1 MEFDISRF
9 RETFFQE
16 ADEHLGEMESGLL
29 QLEGHPDS
37 ELLNAIFRGAHSIKG
52 ASGTFGF
59 EDVARFT
66 HAMEGLLDRM
76 RSGEVPPS
84 AERVGLLLESL
95 DTLRRLLDAAR
106 TGSVAPPEAER
117 ATESLLVA
125 QGAGERSAGGA
136 RSGRFTSG
144 ITIPFEDNVNSVNS
158 VNLGVPAPV
167 RAQDRE
173 LARWLVRFVPSPEIL
188 RQGMDPVLILR
199 ELARL
204 GEVLKVEPDLSG
216 LPPLATLQADC
227 GYLGWSVELA
237 SDATEAE
244 LRDAFAFVEDGAT
257 VEIRRALASAPA
269 PEALAARDR
278 ALPLAESGTIRVS
291 TGKVDKLIDLVGEL
305 IIAQSMAS
313 QVLMAFQP
321 SDLARLQENFAE
333 VERYTR
339 ELQGRLMGVRM
350 LPIGN
355 AFSRFPRL
363 VRDLAAATGKQAA
376 LCIEGEE
383 TELDKS
389 VVERMADPLTHLVRN
404 AIDHG
409 IEPAAERI
417 AAGKP
422 PAGAIGLRA
431 RHQGG
436 SVVLEVSDDGRGL
449 DRAGILAKAR
459 ERGIAVDGESTSD
472 EGVFS
477 LIFEPGFSTAAN
489 VSGISG
495 RGVGMDVVKRSVESL
510 NGSIGIASQPG
521 RGVTFRIQLPLTLAI
536 LDGLLLRVGAQRFVL
551 PLVSIMESIAPR
563 REQLR
568 LVAGAGEVI
577 VLRGEP
583 LPVVRLRRLFHLA
596 GADDGAAGGLAVIV
610 EHRGKRLALLVDEL
624 LGQQQVV
631 IKSLETNF
639 RKVEGAAGATI
650 LGDGQPALILDVAA
664 IAEMAKGSC

>member
-1 MEFDISRF
+1 MEFDLSRF
-9 RETFFQE
+9 RDTFFQE

-29 QLEGHPDS
+29 QLEGNPDP
-37 ELLNAIFRGAHSIKG
+37 EILNAVFRGAHSIKG

-59 EDVARFT
+59 EDVAHFT

-76 RSGEVPPS
+76 RSGAVDPS
-84 AERVGLLLESL
+84 AERIGLLLKSL

-106 TGSVAPPEAER
+106 SGAAAPPEAKQ
-117 ATESLLVA
+117 TSDSLLVA
-125 QGAGERSAGGA
+125 QRAGEYR
-136 RSGRFTSG
+136 
-144 ITIPFEDNVNSVNS
+144 PD
-158 VNLGVPAPV
+158 APVKV
-167 RAQDRE
+167 RAQDR
-173 LARWLVRFVPSPEIL
+173 AAAHWRVRFAPSPEIL
-188 RQGMDPVLILR
+188 RQGMDPVLVLR
-199 ELARL
+199 DLGRL
-204 GEVLKVEPDLSG
+204 GKVVKVEVDLSA
-216 LPPLATLQADC
+216 LPPLASLEADNC
-227 GYLGWSVELA
+227 YLAWRVELA
-237 SDATEAE
+237 AEAREAE
-244 LRDAFAFVEDGAT
+244 IRDVFAFVEDGAT
-257 VEIRRALASAPA
+257 IEIQRAAAPEAPAARTRALAGT
-269 PEALAARDR
+269 
-278 ALPLAESGTIRVS
+278 ESGTIRVA

-313 QVLMAFQP
+313 QVLEAFQP
-321 SDLARLQENFAE
+321 ADLNRLQETFAE

-339 ELQGRLMGVRM
+339 ELQERLMRVRM

-363 VRDLAAATGKQAA
+363 IRDLAAATGKQVA
-376 LCIEGEE
+376 LQIEGEE

-404 AIDHG
+404 AFDHG
-409 IEPAAERI
+409 IEPAEERA

-422 PAGAIGLRA
+422 PSGTIGLKA

-449 DRAGILAKAR
+449 DRERILTKAR
-459 ERGIAVDGESTSD
+459 ASGLAAGD
-472 EGVFS
+472 ENPPDEQVFS
-477 LIFEPGFSTAAN
+477 YIFEPGFSTAAT
-489 VSGISG
+489 VSDISG
-495 RGVGMDVVKRSVESL
+495 RGVGMDVVKKSVEGL
-510 NGSIGIASQPG
+510 NGAIGIRSEPG

-536 LDGLLLRVGAQRFVL
+536 LDGLLLRVGGQRFVL

-563 REQLR
+563 KEQLR
-568 LVAGAGEVI
+568 QVAGGGEVI

-583 LPVVRLRRLFHLA
+583 LPLVRLTRLFEIA
-596 GADDGAAGGLAVIV
+596 REEEDEAAGGLAVIV
-610 EHRGKRLALLVDEL
+610 ENRGKRLALLVDEL

-664 IAEMAKGSC
+664 IAEMARSSC

>member
-16 ADEHLGEMESGLL
+16 ADEHLEEMESGLL
-29 QLEGHPDS
+29 QLERSSDP
-37 ELLNAIFRGAHSIKG
+37 ELLNAVFRGAHSIKG

-76 RSGEVPPS
+76 RGGAIESS
-84 AERVGLLLESL
+84 APRIGLLLESL
-95 DTLRRLLDAAR
+95 DILRRLLEAAR
-106 TGSVAPPEAER
+106 SGAAAPPE
-117 ATESLLVA
+117 TEQVTGALFVA
-125 QGAGERSAGGA
+125 QRAGESR
-136 RSGRFTSG
+136 
-144 ITIPFEDNVNSVNS
+144 PD
-158 VNLGVPAPV
+158 APV
-167 RAQDRE
+167 TVRAEDR
-173 LARWLVRFVPSPEIL
+173 APAYWKVRFAPSPEIL
-188 RQGMDPVLILR
+188 CQGMDPVLVLR
-199 ELARL
+199 DLARL
-204 GEVLKVEPDLSG
+204 GEVVKVEADLSRLPG
-216 LPPLATLQADC
+216 LAGLQVDCCYLA
-227 GYLGWSVELA
+227 WSVELA
-237 SDATEAE
+237 SDRTEAE
-244 LRDAFAFVEDGAT
+244 IRDAFAFVEEGA
-257 VEIRRALASAPA
+257 VIEIRRSTANDAPA
-269 PEALAARDR
+269 TPNNTRT
-278 ALPLAESGTIRVS
+278 LPSTESGTLRVA

-313 QVLMAFQP
+313 QVLAAFQP
-321 SDLARLQENFAE
+321 CDLGHLQETFAE

-339 ELQGRLMGVRM
+339 ELQERLMGVRM
-350 LPIGN
+350 LPIGH

-363 VRDLAAATGKQAA
+363 IRDLAAATGKQAA
-376 LCIEGEE
+376 LKIEGEE

-409 IEPAAERI
+409 IESAAERI

-422 PAGAIGLRA
+422 SAGTIGLRA

-436 SVVLEVSDDGRGL
+436 SVVLEVSDDGHGL
-449 DRAGILAKAR
+449 DRDRILAKAR
-459 ERGIAVDGESTSD
+459 ERGLSIEGENPPD
-472 EGVFS
+472 DRVFS
-477 LIFEPGFSTAAN
+477 MIFEPGFSTAST
-489 VSGISG
+489 VTDISG
-495 RGVGMDVVKRSVESL
+495 RGVGMDVVKKSVESL
-510 NGSIGIASQPG
+510 NGAIGISSERG

-551 PLVSIMESIAPR
+551 PLVSIMESIAPHP
-563 REQLR
+563 EQLR
-568 LVAGAGEVI
+568 RAAGGGEVI

-583 LPVVRLRRLFHLA
+583 LPLVRLNRLL
-596 GADDGAAGGLAVIV
+596 GIGRETDAAAAGLAVIV
-610 EHRGKRLALLVDEL
+610 ENRGQRLALLVDEL

-664 IAEMAKGSC
+664 LAEMARSCS

>member
-29 QLEGHPDS
+29 QLEGNPDP

-59 EDVARFT
+59 EDVAHFT

-76 RSGEVPPS
+76 RAGAIEPS
-84 AERVGLLLESL
+84 AERIGLLLESL

-106 TGSVAPPEAER
+106 TGTEAPPDAER
-117 ATESLLVA
+117 IAGSLLAA
-125 QGAGERSAGGA
+125 QREGEYRADAPAKVRGAA
-136 RSGRFTSG
+136 RG
-144 ITIPFEDNVNSVNS
+144 
-158 VNLGVPAPV
+158 
-167 RAQDRE
+167 
-173 LARWLVRFVPSPEIL
+173 LARWLVRFVPAPEIL

-199 ELARL
+199 DLAKL
-204 GEVLKVEPDLSG
+204 GTVVKVEADFSG
-216 LPPLATLQADC
+216 LPALADLQADC
-227 GYLGWSVELA
+227 CYLAWSVELA
-237 SDATEAE
+237 SEAAEAE
-244 LRDAFAFVEDGAT
+244 IRDAFAFVEDGAT
-257 VEIRRALASAPA
+257 LEIRRFAPQEAQAA
-269 PEALAARDR
+269 PGR
-278 ALPLAESGTIRVS
+278 ALPQTESGTIRVA

-313 QVLMAFQP
+313 QVLTAFQP
-321 SDLARLQENFAE
+321 SDLSRLQETFAE

-339 ELQGRLMGVRM
+339 ELQERLMGVRM

-363 VRDLAAATGKQAA
+363 LRDLAAATGKQAE
-376 LCIEGEE
+376 LRIEGEE

-409 IEPAAERI
+409 IEPAEERI

-422 PAGAIGLRA
+422 PVGAIGLRA

-449 DRAGILAKAR
+449 DRGRILAKAR
-459 ERGIAVDGESTSD
+459 ERGLVAAGEDPSD
-472 EGVFS
+472 ERVFS
-477 LIFEPGFSTAAN
+477 LIFEPGFSTAET
-489 VSGISG
+489 VSDISG

-510 NGSIGIASQPG
+510 NGAIGISSEPG
-521 RGVTFRIQLPLTLAI
+521 RGVTYRIQLPLTLAI

-551 PLVSIMESIAPR
+551 PLVSIVESIAPR
-563 REQLR
+563 KEQLR
-568 LVAGAGEVI
+568 QVAGSGEVI

-583 LPVVRLRRLFHLA
+583 LPVVRLNRLFHVA
-596 GADDGAAGGLAVIV
+596 VEAAGVDAGVLAVIV
-610 EHRGKRLALLVDEL
+610 ENRGKRLALLVDEL

-664 IAEMAKGSC
+664 IAEMARFFCS

>member
-16 ADEHLGEMESGLL
+16 VEEHLGAMESGLL
-29 QLEGHPDS
+29 QLEGKPDP
-37 ELLNAIFRGAHSIKG
+37 ELLHAIFRGAHSIKG

-59 EDVARFT
+59 EDVAKFT

-76 RSGEVPPS
+76 RSGAIDPS
-84 AERVGLLLESL
+84 AERIGLLLESL
-95 DTLRRLLDAAR
+95 DTLRRLVEAAR
-106 TGSVAPPEAER
+106 TGTEAPPEAACR
-117 ATESLLVA
+117 TESLLAA
-125 QGAGERSAGGA
+125 QQTGEERVGA
-136 RSGRFTSG
+136 
-144 ITIPFEDNVNSVNS
+144 
-158 VNLGVPAPV
+158 PAKV
-167 RAQDRE
+167 RAPEHGTASWMVRFAPSRE
-173 LARWLVRFVPSPEIL
+173 LL

-199 ELARL
+199 DLARL
-204 GEVLKVEPDLSG
+204 GEVVKVTADLSA
-216 LPPLATLQADC
+216 LPSLADLQADC
-227 GYLGWSVELA
+227 CYLAWNVELV
-237 SDATEAE
+237 SEAAE
-244 LRDAFAFVEDGAT
+244 ADIRDVFAFAEDGAT
-257 VEIRRALASAPA
+257 IEIQRSAAQEPPAVRA
-269 PEALAARDR
+269 R
-278 ALPLAESGTIRVS
+278 ALPTGESGTIRVA

-305 IIAQSMAS
+305 IIAQSMVS

-321 SDLARLQENFAE
+321 SDLHRLQEIFAE

-339 ELQGRLMGVRM
+339 ELQERLMGVRM

-355 AFSRFPRL
+355 AFGRFPRL
-363 VRDLAAATGKQAA
+363 LRDLAAATGKQAA
-376 LCIEGEE
+376 LQIEGEE

-389 VVERMADPLTHLVRN
+389 VVESMADPLTHLVRN

-409 IEPAAERI
+409 IEPTAERV

-449 DRAGILAKAR
+449 DRDRILAKAR
-459 ERGIAVDGESTSD
+459 ERGLIAEGDNPTD
-472 EGVFS
+472 EQVYS
-477 LIFEPGFSTAAN
+477 LIFEPGFSTAAM
-489 VSGISG
+489 VSDISG
-495 RGVGMDVVKRSVESL
+495 RGVGMDVVKKSVQSL
-510 NGSIGIASQPG
+510 NGAIGIASQPG

-551 PLVSIMESIAPR
+551 PLVSIRESIAPP
-563 REQLR
+563 REQVR
-568 LVAGAGEVI
+568 QVAGVGEVI

-583 LPVVRLRRLFHLA
+583 LPVVRLNRLFHVDA
-596 GADDGAAGGLAVIV
+596 PEEEAAKVLAVIV
-610 EHRGKRLALLVDEL
+610 ENRGKRLALLVDEL

-631 IKSLETNF
+631 IKGLETNF

-664 IAEMAKGSC
+664 IAEMARSCGT

>member
-16 ADEHLGEMESGLL
+16 AGEHLGEMESGLL
-29 QLEGHPDS
+29 QLESHSDP
-37 ELLNAIFRGAHSIKG
+37 ELLNAVFRGAHSIKG
-52 ASGTFGF
+52 ASATFGF
-59 EDVARFT
+59 EDVAHFT

-76 RSGEVPPS
+76 RSGAVPPS
-84 AERVGLLLESL
+84 AERIGLLLESL
-95 DTLRRLLDAAR
+95 DILRGLIDAAR
-106 TGSVAPPEAER
+106 TGSPVPPQTER

-125 QGAGERSAGGA
+125 QRAGEYRPGAPARVRS
-136 RSGRFTSG
+136 
-144 ITIPFEDNVNSVNS
+144 
-158 VNLGVPAPV
+158 
-167 RAQDRE
+167 QDSE
-173 LARWLVRFVPSPEIL
+173 PARWLVRFVPSPEIL

-204 GEVLKVEPDLSG
+204 GEVVKVEPDLSG
-216 LPPLATLQADC
+216 VPPLATLQADRC
-227 GYLGWSVELA
+227 YLAWSMELA
-237 SDATEAE
+237 SDALEAE
-244 LRDAFAFVEDGAT
+244 IRDAFAFVEDGAKI
-257 VEIRRALASAPA
+257 EIRRASAAAQAAEA
-269 PEALAARDR
+269 PEAPAARVH
-278 ALPLAESGTIRVS
+278 AAPAAESGTIRVS
-291 TGKVDKLIDLVGEL
+291 TVKVDKLIDLVGEL

-321 SDLARLQENFAE
+321 PDLGRLQENFAE

-339 ELQGRLMGVRM
+339 DLQGRLMGVRM
-350 LPIGN
+350 LPVGN

-363 VRDLAAATGKQAA
+363 VRDLAATTGKQAV
-376 LCIEGEE
+376 LRIEGEE

-389 VVERMADPLTHLVRN
+389 VVERMGDPLTHLVRN

-409 IEPAAERI
+409 IEAPEERV

-422 PAGAIGLRA
+422 PAGTIGLRA

-449 DRAGILAKAR
+449 DRGRILTKAR
-459 ERGIAVDGESTSD
+459 ERGIVMDGESPSD
-472 EGVFS
+472 ERVFS
-477 LIFEPGFSTAAN
+477 LIFVPGFSTAEN
-489 VSGISG
+489 VSDISG
-495 RGVGMDVVKRSVESL
+495 RGVGMDVVKKSVESL
-510 NGSIGIASQPG
+510 NGAIAIASEPG

-536 LDGLLLRVGAQRFVL
+536 LDGLLLRVGGQRFVL
-551 PLVSIMESIAPR
+551 PLVSIIESIAPR

-568 LVAGAGEVI
+568 QVAGSGEVI

-583 LPVVRLRRLFHLA
+583 LAAIRLGRLFHVAQEDNGA
-596 GADDGAAGGLAVIV
+596 GAGLAVIV
-610 EHRGKRLALLVDEL
+610 ENRGQRLALLVDEL

-664 IAEMAKGSC
+664 IAEMARSSC

>member
-9 RETFFQE
+9 RDTFFQE
-16 ADEHLGEMESGLL
+16 ADEHLAEMESGLL
-29 QLEGHPDS
+29 QLEGNPDP
-37 ELLNAIFRGAHSIKG
+37 EVLNAVFRGAHSIKG

-59 EDVARFT
+59 DAVAHFT
-66 HAMEGLLDRM
+66 HAMEGLLDGM
-76 RSGEVPPS
+76 RSGTIEPS
-84 AERVGLLLESL
+84 GERIGLLLESV

-106 TGSVAPPEAER
+106 DGTAGPAEAER
-117 ATESLLVA
+117 LAASLLAA
-125 QGAGERSAGGA
+125 QRAGEYR
-136 RSGRFTSG
+136 
-144 ITIPFEDNVNSVNS
+144 PE
-158 VNLGVPAPV
+158 APLKV
-167 RAQDRE
+167 RAEDRGVSQ
-173 LARWLVRFVPSPEIL
+173 WQIRFAPSPEIL

-199 ELARL
+199 DLARL
-204 GEVLKVEPDLSG
+204 GRIGRIEPDLSA
-216 LPPLATLQADC
+216 LPALADLQADRC
-227 GYLGWSVELA
+227 YLSWSLELA
-237 SDATEAE
+237 SDATEVE
-244 LRDAFAFVEDGAT
+244 VRDAFAFVEDGAT
-257 VEIRRALASAPA
+257 VEIRRPVP
-269 PEALAARDR
+269 PEAASPRARAVTAVD
-278 ALPLAESGTIRVS
+278 SGTIRVA

-313 QVLMAFQP
+313 QILGSFQP
-321 SDLARLQENFAE
+321 SDLSRLQETFAE

-339 ELQGRLMGVRM
+339 ELQERLMRVRM

-363 VRDLAAATGKQAA
+363 IRDLAAATGKQAA
-376 LCIEGEE
+376 LHIEGEE

-409 IEPAAERI
+409 VEPAAERV

-422 PAGAIGLRA
+422 PTGTIALRA

-449 DRAGILAKAR
+449 DRDRILAKAR
-459 ERGIAVDGESTSD
+459 ERGLAAEGENPTD
-472 EGVFS
+472 ERIFS
-477 LIFEPGFSTAAN
+477 YVFEPGFSTAAT
-489 VSGISG
+489 VSDISG

-510 NGSIGIASQPG
+510 NGAIGIASERG

-536 LDGLLLRVGAQRFVL
+536 LDGLLLRVGPQRFVL
-551 PLVSIMESIAPR
+551 PLVSIMESIAPQKEHLR
-563 REQLR
+563 QL
-568 LVAGAGEVI
+568 AGGCEVI

-583 LPVVRLRRLFHLA
+583 VPLVRLNRLFQVGEHGNGTQA
-596 GADDGAAGGLAVIV
+596 ELAVIV
-610 EHRGKRLALLVDEL
+610 ENRGKRLALLVDEL

-664 IAEMAKGSC
+664 IAEMARSNRF

>member
-29 QLEGHPDS
+29 QLEGNPDP
-37 ELLNAIFRGAHSIKG
+37 ELLNAVFRGAHSIKG

-59 EDVARFT
+59 EDVAHFT

-76 RSGEVPPS
+76 RSGEVAPS
-84 AERVGLLLESL
+84 AERIGLLLESL
-95 DTLRRLLDAAR
+95 DTLRRLLEAAR
-106 TGSVAPPEAER
+106 TGAPAPSDAER
-117 ATESLLVA
+117 LTGSLLVA
-125 QGAGERSAGGA
+125 QRTGEYR
-136 RSGRFTSG
+136 R
-144 ITIPFEDNVNSVNS
+144 D
-158 VNLGVPAPV
+158 APV
-167 RAQDRE
+167 QLRSKDRAS
-173 LARWLVRFVPSPEIL
+173 ARWLVRFVPSPEIL

-199 ELARL
+199 DLARL
-204 GEVLKVEPDLSG
+204 GEVVKVDPDFSQVPELSD
-216 LPPLATLQADC
+216 LQVDCCYLAWNL
-227 GYLGWSVELA
+227 ELA
-237 SDATEAE
+237 SDSTEAE
-244 LRDAFAFVEDGAT
+244 IRDAFAFVEDGAT
-257 VEIRRALASAPA
+257 IEIRRFAAQEPPAAPRRAAPA
-269 PEALAARDR
+269 
-278 ALPLAESGTIRVS
+278 AESGTIRVA

-313 QVLMAFQP
+313 QVLTAFQP
-321 SDLARLQENFAE
+321 SDLGRLQETFAE

-339 ELQGRLMGVRM
+339 ELQERLMGVRM

-363 VRDLAAATGKQAA
+363 VRDLAAATGKQVG
-376 LCIEGEE
+376 LRIEGEE

-409 IEPAAERI
+409 IEPAEDRQ

-422 PAGAIGLRA
+422 PSGTIALRA

-449 DRAGILAKAR
+449 DRDRILAKAR
-459 ERGIAVDGESTSD
+459 ERGLALEGDDPSD
-472 EGVFS
+472 ERVFS
-477 LIFEPGFSTAAN
+477 LIFEPGFSTAAT
-489 VSGISG
+489 VSDISG
-495 RGVGMDVVKRSVESL
+495 RGVGMDVVKKSVEGL
-510 NGSIGIASQPG
+510 NGAIAIASETG
-521 RGVTFRIQLPLTLAI
+521 KGVSFRIQLPLTLAI

-551 PLVSIMESIAPR
+551 PLVSIMESIAPH

-568 LVAGAGEVI
+568 QVAGGGEVI

-583 LPVVRLRRLFHLA
+583 LPVVRMNRLFHVTSE
-596 GADDGAAGGLAVIV
+596 DGGGLAVIV
-610 EHRGKRLALLVDEL
+610 ENRGKRLALLVDEL

-664 IAEMAKGSC
+664 IAEMARSCCV

>member
-16 ADEHLGEMESGLL
+16 VDEHLAEMESGLL
-29 QLEGHPDS
+29 RLEQTSDP
-37 ELLNAIFRGAHSIKG
+37 EALNAVFRGAHSIKG

-76 RSGEVPPS
+76 REGAVEPS
-84 AERVGLLLESL
+84 APRIGLLLESL
-95 DTLRRLLDAAR
+95 DTLRRLVEAAR
-106 TGSVAPPEAER
+106 SGAAAPPE
-117 ATESLLVA
+117 TGQVTGSLLVA
-125 QGAGERSAGGA
+125 QGVGE
-136 RSGRFTSG
+136 TQ
-144 ITIPFEDNVNSVNS
+144 PD
-158 VNLGVPAPV
+158 APV
-167 RAQDRE
+167 RVRAEDR
-173 LARWLVRFVPSPEIL
+173 APAHWQVRFVPSPKIL
-188 RQGMDPVLILR
+188 CQGMDPVLVLR
-199 ELARL
+199 DLGRL
-204 GEVLKVEPDLSG
+204 GEVVRVECDVSR
-216 LPPLATLQADC
+216 LPALARLEVDRC
-227 GYLGWSVELA
+227 YLAWSMEII
-237 SDATEAE
+237 SNATEAE
-244 LRDAFAFVEDGAT
+244 VRDTFAFVEEGAA
-257 VEIRRALASAPA
+257 VEIRRH
-269 PEALAARDR
+269 AAND
-278 ALPLAESGTIRVS
+278 ALPTHSNTQTLPAAESGTLRVA

-313 QVLMAFQP
+313 QVLAAFQP
-321 SDLARLQENFAE
+321 CDLGRLQETFAE

-339 ELQGRLMGVRM
+339 ELQERLMGVRM
-350 LPIGN
+350 LPIGH

-363 VRDLAAATGKQAA
+363 IRDLAAATGKQAA
-376 LCIEGEE
+376 LQIEGEE

-409 IEPAAERI
+409 IESAAERM

-422 PAGAIGLRA
+422 STGTIGLRA

-436 SVVLEVSDDGRGL
+436 SVVLEVSDDGHGL
-449 DRAGILAKAR
+449 DRDRILSKAR
-459 ERGIAVDGESTSD
+459 ERGIAVEGENPTD
-472 EGVFS
+472 ERVFS
-477 LIFEPGFSTAAN
+477 MIFEPGFSTAST
-489 VSGISG
+489 VTGISG
-495 RGVGMDVVKRSVESL
+495 RGVGMDVVKKSVEEL
-510 NGSIGIASQPG
+510 NGTIGISSEPG

-551 PLVSIMESIAPR
+551 PLVSIMESIAPG

-568 LVAGAGEVI
+568 QVAGGGEVI

-583 LPVVRLRRLFHLA
+583 LPLARLSRLL
-596 GADDGAAGGLAVIV
+596 GIDRGNDAAATGLAVIV
-610 EHRGKRLALLVDEL
+610 ENRGKRLALLVDEL

-664 IAEMAKGSC
+664 IAEMVRSSCC

>member
-1 MEFDISRF
+1 MEFDITRF

-16 ADEHLGEMESGLL
+16 ADEHLGEMEWGLL
-29 QLEGHPDS
+29 QLEGNPDP

-76 RSGEVPPS
+76 RSGEVTPS
-84 AERVGLLLESL
+84 AERIGLLLEAL

-106 TGSVAPPEAER
+106 TGGAAPPEAER
-117 ATESLLVA
+117 AAESLLVA
-125 QGAGERSAGGA
+125 QRAGEYRPDAVVKV
-136 RSGRFTSG
+136 RV
-144 ITIPFEDNVNSVNS
+144 EDRGS
-158 VNLGVPAPV
+158 
-167 RAQDRE
+167 
-173 LARWLVRFVPSPEIL
+173 ARWLVRFVPSPEIL

-199 ELARL
+199 DLGRL
-204 GEVLKVEPDLSG
+204 GEVVKVEPDFSG
-216 LPPLATLQADC
+216 VPALAALQADC
-227 GYLGWSVELA
+227 CYLAWSLELV
-237 SDATEAE
+237 SEATEAE
-244 LRDAFAFVEDGAT
+244 IRDAFAFVEDGAT
-257 VEIRRALASAPA
+257 IEIRRALAAAPA
-269 PEALAARDR
+269 APLAVSR
-278 ALPLAESGTIRVS
+278 AVPHAESGTIRVA

-313 QVLMAFQP
+313 QILTAFQP
-321 SDLARLQENFAE
+321 PDLARLQETFAE

-339 ELQGRLMGVRM
+339 ELQERLMGVRM
-350 LPIGN
+350 LPIGT

-363 VRDLAAATGKQAA
+363 VRDLAAATGKQAV
-376 LCIEGEE
+376 LVVEGEE

-389 VVERMADPLTHLVRN
+389 VVERMGDPLTHLVRN

-409 IEPAAERI
+409 IEPSGERI

-422 PAGAIGLRA
+422 PVGAIGLRA

-436 SVVLEVSDDGRGL
+436 SVVLEVSDDGYGL
-449 DRAGILAKAR
+449 NRDRILAKAR
-459 ERGIAVDGESTSD
+459 ERGIAVEGDNPSD
-472 EGVFS
+472 ERIFS
-477 LIFEPGFSTAAN
+477 LIFEPGFSTAKN
-489 VSGISG
+489 VTDISG
-495 RGVGMDVVKRSVESL
+495 RGVGMDVVKKSVESL
-510 NGSIGIASQPG
+510 NGAIAVVSEPG

-536 LDGLLLRVGAQRFVL
+536 LDGLLLRVGTQRFVL
-551 PLVSIMESIAPR
+551 PLVSIMESVALRP
-563 REQLR
+563 EQLR
-568 LVAGAGEVI
+568 QVAGGGEVI

-583 LPVVRLRRLFHLA
+583 LPVARLKCLFHVPSE
-596 GADDGAAGGLAVIV
+596 DGAAVLAVIV

-664 IAEMAKGSC
+664 IAEMARGSFS

>member
-16 ADEHLGEMESGLL
+16 ADEHLAEMESGLL
-29 QLEGHPDS
+29 KLERSSDP
-37 ELLNAIFRGAHSIKG
+37 ELLNAVFRGAHSIKG

-76 RSGEVPPS
+76 RGGAIESS
-84 AERVGLLLESL
+84 APRIGLLLESL
-95 DTLRRLLDAAR
+95 DILRRLLEAAR
-106 TGSVAPPEAER
+106 SGAAAPPEAEQVTG
-117 ATESLLVA
+117 ALFVA
-125 QGAGERSAGGA
+125 QRAGESRLDAPIGV
-136 RSGRFTSG
+136 RM
-144 ITIPFEDNVNSVNS
+144 EDRA
-158 VNLGVPAPV
+158 PAHW
-167 RAQDRE
+167 Q
-173 LARWLVRFVPSPEIL
+173 VRFVPSPQIL
-188 RQGMDPVLILR
+188 CQGMDPVLVLR
-199 ELARL
+199 DLARL
-204 GEVLKVEPDLSG
+204 GEVLKVEADLSRLPALAG
-216 LPPLATLQADC
+216 LQVDCCYLA
-227 GYLGWSVELA
+227 WSVELA
-237 SDATEAE
+237 SDRTEAE
-244 LRDAFAFVEDGAT
+244 IRDAFAFVEEGAAI
-257 VEIRRALASAPA
+257 EIRRSTANDALPTPASANN
-269 PEALAARDR
+269 R
-278 ALPLAESGTIRVS
+278 ALPSAESGTLRVA
-291 TGKVDKLIDLVGEL
+291 TGKVDRLIDLVGEL

-313 QVLMAFQP
+313 QVLAAFQP
-321 SDLARLQENFAE
+321 GDLARLQETFAE

-339 ELQGRLMGVRM
+339 ELQERLMGVRM
-350 LPIGN
+350 LPIGH

-363 VRDLAAATGKQAA
+363 IRDLAAATGKQVA
-376 LCIEGEE
+376 LKIEGEE

-409 IEPAAERI
+409 IESTTERI

-422 PAGAIGLRA
+422 SAGTIGLRA

-436 SVVLEVSDDGRGL
+436 SVVLEVSDDGHGL
-449 DRAGILAKAR
+449 DRGRILTKAR
-459 ERGIAVDGESTSD
+459 ERGLAIEGEDPSD
-472 EGVFS
+472 ERIFS
-477 LIFEPGFSTAAN
+477 MIFEPGFSTASS
-489 VSGISG
+489 VTDISG

-510 NGSIGIASQPG
+510 NGAIGIASKPG

-568 LVAGAGEVI
+568 QVAGGGEVI

-583 LPVVRLRRLFHLA
+583 LPVVRLSRLL
-596 GADDGAAGGLAVIV
+596 GIDRESDAAAGLAVIV
-610 EHRGKRLALLVDEL
+610 ENRGKRLALLVDEL

-650 LGDGQPALILDVAA
+650 LGDGQPALILDVTA
-664 IAEMAKGSC
+664 IAEMARSSRS